1 MPVQQDK
8 GRRSKQHT
16 EKWICLSECCAPK
29 AGLQPAGEVTGMR
42 FCAIQSSALSS
53 AAELAPV
60 PFKSIQQKGEGWV
73 ILQEKSKTDQLRA
86 LVITS
91 PLWPFHGHLSGPMG
105 SPVAHRSRQLPQEQH
120 WPQILFLG
128 DLFITEF
135 CLKPSSCR
143 ILARGLLQS
152 TGTNSAVTLDT
163 GLLHSVTFALMD
175 DVPKHHLH
183 EINAYEWVSTFHSQ
197 TKIMPRRRRNQQA
210 HWGRE
215 VRGGS
220 FSH

>member
-1 MPVQQDK
+1 MMWCTKIDCCVLCRVLLEVWLVWVPLAFTAVAMKTPKHCKKKIKKKEMPVQQDK

-105 SPVAHRSRQLPQEQH
+105 SPVP
-120 WPQILFLG
+120 
-128 DLFITEF
+128 
-135 CLKPSSCR
+135 
-143 ILARGLLQS
+143 
-152 TGTNSAVTLDT
+152 TGA
-163 GLLHSVTFALMD
+163 
-175 DVPKHHLH
+175 
-183 EINAYEWVSTFHSQ
+183 
-197 TKIMPRRRRNQQA
+197 
-210 HWGRE
+210 
-215 VRGGS
+215 GS
-220 FSH
+220 FPKSNTDHRFFFWGIF